1 MHQQGIIGTVSLNSF
16 CQHLVVCYVATVDIE
31 TLLDQIL
38 YKKVF
43 THFYM
48 FFSHSLFNMTCAPCW
63 NHVDRYIFKATVT
76 LANHHKAW
84 SSWVYFPCWTD
95 HLLSH
100 IATVQVTLSNPEKHA
115 QPSLPEAVDHMV
127 DVLKKFLGKTMVSY
141 TYIVLK
147 TCYSTQL
154 LSAF

>member
-1 MHQQGIIGTVSLNSF
+1 MWQPLTKRLHWTKSYTRKFFI
-16 CQHLVVCYVATVDIE
+16 
-31 TLLDQIL
+31 
-38 YKKVF
+38 
-43 THFYM
+43 HFYM
-48 FFSHSLFNMTCAPCW
+48 FFSLFLFNMTCAPCL

-127 DVLKKFLGKTMVSY
+127 DVLKKFLGKTMV
-141 TYIVLK
+141 IVILCLRHVIALRYYK
-147 TCYSTQL
+147 WFKKMIRL
-154 LSAF
+154 LFLA